1 MGGVAV
7 VVDSGADLPKEPVER
22 TPDAIV
28 PIRVR
33 FGDVELTDEEAATP
47 AVFWARC
54 RASARLPMT
63 AAPSIGAYQAA
74 FADCARQGATG
85 VVAVTLSS
93 DLSASYQA
101 AVAAGREAPVP
112 VKVVDSRSASIGQGL
127 VARRLLD
134 AAHAGETL
142 EQLTRLA
149 AEVIARL
156 RVFGALDTLEHLR
169 RGGRI
174 GAAQALVGSVFSFK
188 PLIEVAEGTVRAAG
202 RARTRARSF
211 QALAALVAE
220 AAPDGEIL
228 VVHGDAP
235 DVDRFLAT
243 LEAAAPSHPVAVA
256 DLGPVIGT
264 HTGPGTV
271 GVAFESRR
279 PFAADDPGRP
289 PRVAGSTGTSDP
301 ATQGSDPTG
310 SAGSDSPQ

>member
-7 VVDSGADLPKEPVER
+7 VVDSGADLPKEPVEL
-22 TPDAIV
+22 TPDAVV

-54 RASARLPMT
+54 RTSPRLPMT

-74 FADCARQGATG
+74 FADCARRGATG

-93 DLSASYQA
+93 ELSASYQA
-101 AVAAGREAPVP
+101 AVAAGPEAPIP
-112 VKVVDSRSASIGQGL
+112 VRVVDSRSASIGQGL
-127 VARRLLD
+127 VARRLLA

-142 EQLTRLA
+142 ERLA
-149 AEVIARL
+149 DLAEEVIARL
-156 RVFGALDTLEHLR
+156 RVYGALDTLDHLR

-211 QALAALVAE
+211 QALAELVA
-220 AAPDGEIL
+220 AGAPDGEIL

-235 DVDRFLAT
+235 DVERFLAT

-264 HTGPGTV
+264 HTGPGTI

-279 PFAADDPGRP
+279 AVPATNPGAPGRS
-289 PRVAGSTGTSDP
+289 AGSSQPASEGPDP
-301 ATQGSDPTG
+301 SG
-310 SAGSDSPQ
+310 SAGGAPRR